1 MFASENNESVRRNES
16 TSVPLPR
23 PAVPTLNKGIIS
35 YKTSDAHVLLLQNT
49 NKATNFFGSFRI
61 NLKGAILIPIRS
73 IIRFVC

>member
-35 YKTSDAHVLLLQNT
+35 YKTSDAHVLLLQT
-49 NKATNFFGSFRI
+49 
-61 NLKGAILIPIRS
+61 IPIRRRIS
-73 IIRFVC
+73 LVPSV